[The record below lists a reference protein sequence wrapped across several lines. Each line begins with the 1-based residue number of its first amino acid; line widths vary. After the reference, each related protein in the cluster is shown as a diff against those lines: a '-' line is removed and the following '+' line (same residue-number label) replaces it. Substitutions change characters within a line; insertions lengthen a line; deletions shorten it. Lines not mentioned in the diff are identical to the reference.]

1 MRVCEIF
8 SSIQGE
14 STFAGSPCAFVRLT
28 GCNLRCTYCDT
39 AYAYEEGREMETEE
53 VIDAIAASGLTL
65 VEITGGEPLMQS
77 DSVSGLTSLLLD
89 RGYRVLIE
97 TNGSLPIGDLD
108 RRAVV
113 ILDIKTPSSGMSARM
128 DLGNLRHVKAADEV
142 KFVMSCRHDYEWS
155 REMLMR
161 YGLPDTCTVLFSP
174 VWGAL
179 EPRQLGEWIIADRLP
194 VRLNLQLHKYLY
206 GPNERGV

>member
-14 STFAGSPCAFVRLT
+14 STFAGSPCIFVRLA
-28 GCNLRCTYCDT
+28 GCNLRCVYCDT
-39 AYAYEEGREMETEE
+39 TYAYDEGREMEADE
-53 VIDAIAASGLTL
+53 VIGAVVASGLSL
-65 VEITGGEPLMQS
+65 VEITGGEPLLQS
-77 DSVSGLTSLLLD
+77 AEVSGLASRLLD
-89 RGYRVLIE
+89 MGRRVLIE
-97 TNGSLPIGDLD
+97 TNGSLPVGNLD

-113 ILDIKTPSSGMSARM
+113 ILDIKTPSSGMADRM
-128 DLGNLRHVKAADEV
+128 DLGNLRHLKSTDEV
-142 KFVMSCRHDYEWS
+142 KFVMSGRQDYEWS